1 LTSLLGAN
9 SGDYLRFGQM
19 IATGDPTLSNPTRS
33 RWFNTSMFSPM
44 LAYTPQTNPWQYPDL
59 TGPKYWNLDSTL
71 SKFFPIGERIKLQFK
86 MEVYNLTNHFVPND
100 PNVTVT
106 SSLFGSTTD
115 QVNIGRQMQY
125 NMKIIF

>member
-1 LTSLLGAN
+1 
-9 SGDYLRFGQM
+9 
-19 IATGDPTLSNPTRS
+19 
-33 RWFNTSMFSPM
+33 
-44 LAYTPQTNPWQYPDL
+44 
-59 TGPKYWNLDSTL
+59 
-71 SKFFPIGERIKLQFK
+71 